1 MKDFSF
7 WMEYDGAAEGSG
19 RSEKLWL
26 MNPDTGQIGL
36 FKFKK
41 DISTTD
47 HVSECIASDLASLVG
62 LSCARFEIGVYKGR
76 EGSIS
81 YNIVDHKGIVLIEGI
96 YCISLMYHG
105 FDEELLLDVK
115 TGEKYSLDMI
125 KAVLEPLG
133 LFNDF
138 LPILI
143 FDFLIGNTDRHQSN
157 WALILEKERLRISPL
172 YDNSSSLCAYVKE
185 SKIKDYLGKDKLLW
199 KSLVD
204 TKSKSLIRITSN
216 DTKQPTHFA
225 MVAFLKKNY
234 YSQTIKIEKKIELLV
249 TEDRVY
255 DILDKYKEVLT
266 EQRKNLIGKYILS
279 KVQLLRKVYGEKE
292 E

>member
-1 MKDFSF
+1 M
-7 WMEYDGAAEGSG
+7 
-19 RSEKLWL
+19 
-26 MNPDTGQIGL
+26 
-36 FKFKK
+36 
-41 DISTTD
+41 
-47 HVSECIASDLASLVG
+47 G
-62 LSCARFEIGVYKGR
+62 LSCAKFEIGIYKGR

-105 FDEELLLDVK
+105 FDEELLLDVE

-125 KAVLEPLG
+125 KTVLEPLG

-138 LPILI
+138 LPILV

-157 WALILEKERLRISPL
+157 WALILE
-172 YDNSSSLCAYVKE
+172 
-185 SKIKDYLGKDKLLW
+185 
-199 KSLVD
+199 
-204 TKSKSLIRITSN
+204 
-216 DTKQPTHFA
+216 
-225 MVAFLKKNY
+225 
-234 YSQTIKIEKKIELLV
+234 
-249 TEDRVY
+249 
-255 DILDKYKEVLT
+255 KYKEVLT